1 MYTSNVATNSDGRRR
16 SRARR
21 NGLALGV
28 VLVLLAACS
37 DNSSSAADTA
47 TTVEASTS
55 TAAPTTTAAP
65 STPEAPTTTVEV
77 TSTTVEVSEPIV
89 FEGVMSVQGDGMF
102 LMPIGFSQSVVLEGD
117 LTGHGA
123 FYGEAFP
130 ELDGWRFEGDWAL
143 ALSTPDLGEGLVAV
157 QQWRGSTPPTGY
169 DATGE
174 VVGVSGAFTDLVG
187 TLSWTEEGTYRM
199 ELQPAGP
206 SPEPSQATATV
217 SYESP
222 SYLAWNNNVGTWGG
236 GSTFS
241 GNVAGSISGDIE
253 GSVGWIGSEDR
264 EFVGIYVG
272 KLDGERVSFIVT
284 SPARE
289 GSDDNLT
296 PTSFFG
302 VSGALEGLRGEGR
315 QNILAVYDATG
326 AFAPSTS
333 NTVQVSR

>member
-21 NGLALGV
+21 NGLALGA

-37 DNSSSAADTA
+37 DNSSSADDTA

-65 STPEAPTTTVEV
+65 STTEAPTTTVEV

-117 LTGHGA
+117 LVGYGA
-123 FYGEAFP
+123 YFGEAYP
-130 ELDGWRFEGDWAL
+130 EVDTMSVEGQWAFS
-143 ALSTPDLGEGLVAV
+143 LSARDLGEGLVAV

-187 TLSWTEEGTYRM
+187 TFSWNTDTYRM